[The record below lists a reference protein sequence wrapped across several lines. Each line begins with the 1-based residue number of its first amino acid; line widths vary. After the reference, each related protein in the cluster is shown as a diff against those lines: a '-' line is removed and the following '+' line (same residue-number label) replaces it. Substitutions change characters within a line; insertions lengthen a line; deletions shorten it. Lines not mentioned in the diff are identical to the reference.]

1 MRKEIKQ
8 EQQAKVTIPLK
19 AMRCLY
25 GNPKEKK
32 IVCEID
38 WSAIKS
44 VNEPTTVDEMVMEGR
59 MEYFAGELKGF
70 ESTRELM
77 DDLNS

>member
-1 MRKEIKQ
+1 MREEIKQ
-8 EQQAKVTIPLK
+8 KQQAKVTIPLG

-25 GNPKEKK
+25 GDSQKKK

-38 WSAIKS
+38 WPSLKR
-44 VNEPTTVDEMVMEGR
+44 VNDAATIDEMVVEAK

-70 ESTRELM
+70 KSTRELM